1 MEHGIVQ
8 TLLLLALLVFA
19 VLFFTAGRG
28 RGRDRTRDK
37 LPHRPARR
45 SSRSQT
51 HRHP

>member
-28 RGRDRTRDK
+28 RDRTRDK
-37 LPHRPARR
+37 LLHRPARR
-45 SSRSQT
+45 SSRSHP